1 MKKIRIHNNI
11 DVRWAVT
18 TNGEDVSLE
27 GRNLSLAIENMFGRR
42 EITDYTVD
50 GNVVRFVF
58 HGAEQRHTGLYVLV
72 LQDITDGMRTVDK
85 VQAFELVRHTI
96 DQNGADDSNITT
108 ETVELTSDI
117 NIGYEGK
124 SAYDVAKAKGFS
136 GSETEWLASLKGD
149 KGDAF
154 RYEDFTSEQLA
165 SLKGDKGDTF
175 TFDDLTDEQKAS
187 LKGDKGEALTFDDLT
202 EEQKAQLKGDKGDA
216 FSYGDFTSEQLEE
229 LRGPK
234 GTKGDAGL
242 PGASGVASADGVA
255 SQLDATQSYTDT
267 ELQVNVVSASIMK
280 PALMTY
286 DVGEVVAGAT
296 YDATKQNAIDAVPTE
311 FRKGGMTVIY
321 TVAGK
326 KLSIFCTAS
335 SFSTS
340 ISEWESREVVND
352 LVTGGSNVPLSAE
365 QGKLL
370 GGRVSDN
377 EAAIKAE
384 VARAKAVE
392 KVNATAISDETA
404 RAQGVES
411 THASALI
418 EEVTRAKAAE
428 ATIMDS
434 VVENRV
440 IYDASPNGET
450 YADCSMCLAAV
461 DAALSAMAKKCVKQ
475 VTYMGTD
482 GAVKQYRRKTVEWS
496 ADPDDWENMGNA
508 GAFDDKKSR
517 IGADTLQ
524 EAIDNIDRAK
534 VVYDLENVV
543 NKTVGALIN
552 PGTGEISRS
561 GSDWPC
567 SDYLQVTPYERLIVS
582 GAKPGNVNTASYAFY
597 DAAKKPV
604 STGNI
609 EDSATATEITVPG
622 DARYAV
628 FASLGSTSSYSL
640 SVLQRK
646 KAMTVN
652 GLYSRVKALEAN
664 KEDVD
669 ERLDMGWNAA
679 SGACKMVRKVYG
691 THENMKATDL
701 SYMYTDK
708 FRHVAQLKAINT
720 YSAVSGEVYV
730 LAGVQEPDSI
740 YIRVVR
746 RYKVTLSGASTDVSD
761 KKVIINTGECVGFYG
776 NNVIGVHD
784 QPRYNF
790 PKTMYYRAGS
800 SIAGDVF
807 TDNNPLHSSLNVQ
820 LVFDELGNYSDSS
833 SLQDRKVAF
842 LGDSITYGGLYTA
855 AFATLTGCKVLNYGL
870 NGSHL
875 AKNVLSDTANAM
887 EARVGSMADDAD
899 MVIVFGGTNDFGH
912 ASGTNFGFGSTPP
925 FGSITDGANDG
936 RLTFCAG
943 VHRLCR
949 NLRAKYGNRPVAI
962 MTPLHH
968 GTKLDTM
975 EYVVDGDGSL
985 HEVANADSGK
995 TFREYVDMIKEIAAY
1010 WSIPVMDAY
1019 SESGLNP
1026 ICDASKF
1033 SDGLHL
1039 NQSGADILAKW
1050 MVGKTEQIWSSV

>member
-1 MKKIRIHNNI
+1 MSTIVELRQRAATLKAKYQKESITPEELGRLHEDTLDYIADMERRDGSLGVKKTYASKAEM
-11 DVRWAVT
+11 DADMAPVG
-18 TNGEDVSLE
+18 TNGKAMRYGQLAVIRSADNENGNIYAWQKPGWLLV
-27 GRNLSLAIENMFGRR
+27 GNLN
-42 EITDYTVD
+42 
-50 GNVVRFVF
+50 
-58 HGAEQRHTGLYVLV
+58 
-72 LQDITDGMRTVDK
+72 
-85 VQAFELVRHTI
+85 
-96 DQNGADDSNITT
+96 
-108 ETVELTSDI
+108 
-117 NIGYEGK
+117 EGK
-124 SAYDVAKAKGFS
+124 
-136 GSETEWLASLKGD
+136 
-149 KGDAF
+149 
-154 RYEDFTSEQLA
+154 
-165 SLKGDKGDTF
+165 
-175 TFDDLTDEQKAS
+175 
-187 LKGDKGEALTFDDLT
+187 
-202 EEQKAQLKGDKGDA
+202 
-216 FSYGDFTSEQLEE
+216 
-229 LRGPK
+229 
-234 GTKGDAGL
+234 
-242 PGASGVASADGVA
+242 
-255 SQLDATQSYTDT
+255 
-267 ELQVNVVSASIMK
+267 VV
-280 PALMTY
+280 
-286 DVGEVVAGAT
+286 D
-296 YDATKQNAIDAVPTE
+296 
-311 FRKGGMTVIY
+311 
-321 TVAGK
+321 
-326 KLSIFCTAS
+326 
-335 SFSTS
+335 
-340 ISEWESREVVND
+340 D

-461 DAALSAMAKKCVKQ
+461 DAALSAMAKKYVKQ

-496 ADPDDWENMGNA
+496 ANPDDWENTGNA
-508 GAFDDKKSR
+508 GAFDDRKSR

-543 NKTVGALIN
+543 GKTVGALIN
-552 PGTGEISRS
+552 PVTGEIMPS

-567 SDYLQVTPYERLIVS
+567 SDYLPVSPYETLVVS
-582 GAKPGNVNTASYAFY
+582 GMKPGNDSTASYAFY
-597 DAAKKPV
+597 DASRKPV
-604 STGNI
+604 SMGNVKDGAI
-609 EDSATATEITVPG
+609 AMKMTVPG

-628 FASLGSTSSYSL
+628 FASLGSTWSYTL
-640 SVLQRK
+640 TVLQRK
-646 KAMTVN
+646 NAMTARE
-652 GLYSRVKALEAN
+652 LYSRVKALEAD

-669 ERLDMGWNAA
+669 TRLDMGWNAA
-679 SGACKMVRKVYG
+679 SGASKRVRKVYG
-691 THENMKATDL
+691 TMENMKATDL
-701 SYMYTDK
+701 SYMYIDA
-708 FRHVAQLKAINT
+708 FRHVAVLKAVKT
-720 YSAVSGEVYV
+720 RSAVSGEVYI
-730 LAGVQEPDSI
+730 LAGMPEPDSP
-740 YIRVVR
+740 YIRLVR
-746 RYKVTLSGASTDVSD
+746 KYKVTLDGTSTDVSGE
-761 KKVIINTGECVGFYG
+761 KIIINMGECVGFYG
-776 NNVIGVHD
+776 ANVIGMHD
-784 QPRYNF
+784 EPSYNL
-790 PKTMYYRAGS
+790 PKTMYYRPGDS
-800 SIAGDVF
+800 FAGDVF

-820 LVFDELGNYSDSS
+820 LVFDELGNFSDSS
-833 SLQDRKVAF
+833 FLQDRKVAF
-842 LGDSITYGGLYTA
+842 LGDSITYGGLYTT
-855 AFATLTGCKVLNYGL
+855 AFSALTGCKVLNYGR

-899 MVIVFGGTNDFGH
+899 MVVVFGGTNDFGH
-912 ASGTNFGFGSTPP
+912 ASGINSGFGGTPP
-925 FGSITDGANDG
+925 FGSFVDGANDG

-968 GTKLDTM
+968 GTTLDTR

-985 HEVANADSGK
+985 HEGANADSGK

-1050 MVGKTEQIWSSV
+1050 MVGKTEQIWSSA